1 MPVLLGLFW
10 LLAAD
15 LLVVLLEVP
24 LTASYTRRNST
35 SSSTPWGSVINTWG
49 KGTDKETEC

>member
-49 KGTDKETEC
+49 KGEETEC